1 MIRMLVVDDH
11 LVVREG
17 IKRIVADTPD
27 LCVAGEAQ
35 DGQEALERLETAAWD
50 VVLLDLALPG
60 RNGLEVLHD
69 VKRTHPKVPVLVFS
83 VYAEDQYAVRALKA
97 GAAGYLTKCC
107 LPEELV
113 QAIRKVARGG
123 RYVSASLAEYLVV
136 ALTEESDH
144 PLHESLSEREYQVL
158 CLLAAGKKVTAI
170 TAELALSAKT
180 ISTYRARLLDKLH
193 LHTTGELIHYAIRHG
208 LVA

>member
-1 MIRMLVVDDH
+1 
-11 LVVREG
+11 
-17 IKRIVADTPD
+17 
-27 LCVAGEAQ
+27 
-35 DGQEALERLETAAWD
+35 
-50 VVLLDLALPG
+50 
-60 RNGLEVLHD
+60 VLHD

>member
-17 IKRIVADTPD
+17 VKRIVADTPD